1 MAGRHAAPL
10 SRWQAHAGDLTDADV
25 RRRGHDD
32 TGPVHIAIDRDR
44 QCRAPEGVVVHQIA
58 HLDRKAQWMLS
69 HPRVRIEEA
78 ILDVAA
84 EATDDLAAIAVIGD
98 AVGSR
103 RTTAGRISDA
113 LGSR

>member
-1 MAGRHAAPL
+1 MLVTSPTRTSGGAGTTTL
-10 SRWQAHAGDLTDADV
+10 V
-25 RRRGHDD
+25 RF
-32 TGPVHIAIDRDR
+32 TSPIDRDR